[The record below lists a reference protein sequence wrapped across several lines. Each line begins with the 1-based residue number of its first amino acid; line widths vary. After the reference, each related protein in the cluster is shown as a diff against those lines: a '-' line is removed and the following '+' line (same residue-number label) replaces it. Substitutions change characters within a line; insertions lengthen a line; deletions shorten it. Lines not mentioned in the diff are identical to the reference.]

1 MSENKIPLIPFG
13 HTPDSKELLSWNLM
27 ETSDPPYNYAK
38 LIATRGL
45 AVVPFV
51 RISESQNANKL
62 KTCFYSESYL
72 KKWLN
77 TTFLQE
83 YFSEDERKYIR
94 SVDIPSSKDIEKW
107 FPEEHDRICIPT
119 QFAIDNNAVIFENN
133 NSLKTCVYWLSDTGR
148 KVGMSATVILSN
160 GKIYKS
166 AYMAATNVC
175 VRPVIEVARK
185 EQW

>member
-1 MSENKIPLIPFG
+1 MPENNIPLIPFG

-72 KKWLN
+72 KKWLQH
-77 TTFLQE
+77 LQNVH
-83 YFSEDERKYIR
+83 I
-94 SVDIPSSKDIEKW
+94 IPMKE
-107 FPEEHDRICIPT
+107 
-119 QFAIDNNAVIFENN
+119 
-133 NSLKTCVYWLSDTGR
+133 LKAPKLS
-148 KVGMSATVILSN
+148 
-160 GKIYKS
+160 
-166 AYMAATNVC
+166 
-175 VRPVIEVARK
+175 PVVFI
-185 EQW
+185 

>member
-62 KTCFYSESYL
+62 KHVF
-72 KKWLN
+72 
-77 TTFLQE
+77 
-83 YFSEDERKYIR
+83 
-94 SVDIPSSKDIEKW
+94 
-107 FPEEHDRICIPT
+107 
-119 QFAIDNNAVIFENN
+119 
-133 NSLKTCVYWLSDTGR
+133 
-148 KVGMSATVILSN
+148 TVNLI
-160 GKIYKS
+160 
-166 AYMAATNVC
+166 
-175 VRPVIEVARK
+175 
-185 EQW
+185 